1 MDTISIFAYKDLY
14 EKTLQELEQ
23 ARNQIEQMAATNSN
37 NDLRESFG
45 FKNFSIMDN
54 IS

>member
-1 MDTISIFAYKDLY
+1 
-14 EKTLQELEQ
+14 LQELEQ
-23 ARNQIEQMAATNSN
+23 AKNQIQQMAATDSN
-37 NDLRESFG
+37 NESRESFG